1 MQAAYIA
8 IMRNASTTNR
18 NGFESLL
25 KIYKEADAVHEKER
39 ILGMINSIQTT
50 VECLYMGKF

>member
-1 MQAAYIA
+1 MIVEYPVSLQAAYIA

-25 KIYKEADAVHEKER
+25 KILREADTVHEKER
-39 ILGMINSIQTT
+39 VLGKIW
-50 VECLYMGKF
+50 